1 MELQLKVDKQSIYRR
16 DSNRVVADS
25 KNYLTAH
32 FEFSEEWTETKT
44 AVFAGAEQAYTV
56 ILDETNSCLVPW
68 EVIKPYGFSVSVFC
82 GDLITANK
90 VDVRVDES
98 GYTEGETPQPPS
110 PTVYDQLINTAL
122 KAEELAQSVRD
133 DADAGN
139 FNGEKGEKGDPGEKG
154 EPGEQG
160 IQGVPGE
167 RGEKGDP
174 GEPGA
179 DGYTPQRGID
189 YWTEEDKREIVS
201 DTVLAIDQSG
211 KYAEKSATLSGY
223 GITDAYTKEEVDS
236 SVDLKVDKSTL
247 EEDVRSIYPIV
258 ETAIT
263 DSITVNTIY
272 NLGEQS
278 DLTIELPSGQIGDF
292 IQLDFISPSTA
303 ATVAINSESTIL
315 GFDLVPESSCIYT
328 LYFDWGATG
337 YDGTSA
343 IYGWR
348 CNYSEYPIDI
358 S

>member
-139 FNGEKGEKGDPGEKG
+139 FNGEKGEKGDPGDKG

-160 IQGVPGE
+160 IQGV
-167 RGEKGDP
+167 P

-189 YWTEEDKREIVS
+189 YWTEEDKQEIVS
-201 DTVLAIDQSG
+201 DTVSAVDQSG
-211 KYAEKSATLSGY
+211 KYAEKSTTLSGY
-223 GITDAYTKEEVDS
+223 GITDAYTKAEIDE
-236 SVDLKVDKSTL
+236 
-247 EEDVRSIYPIV
+247 SIGDI
-258 ETAIT
+258 ETALLKIEAIA
-263 DSITVNTIY
+263 DS
-272 NLGEQS
+272 L
-278 DLTIELPSGQIGDF
+278 IGGD
-292 IQLDFISPSTA
+292 A
-303 ATVAINSESTIL
+303 E
-315 GFDLVPESSCIYT
+315 
-328 LYFDWGATG
+328 
-337 YDGTSA
+337 
-343 IYGWR
+343 
-348 CNYSEYPIDI
+348 
-358 S
+358 

>member
-133 DADAGN
+133 DADAGK
-139 FNGEKGEKGDPGEKG
+139 FNGEKGEKGDPGDKG

-211 KYAEKSATLSGY
+211 KYAEKSTTLSGY
-223 GITDAYTKEEVDS
+223 GITDAYTKSEVDGKIG
-236 SVDLKVDKSTL
+236 D
-247 EEDVRSIYPIV
+247 I
-258 ETAIT
+258 ETALDQII
-263 DSITVNTIY
+263 SLENSY
-272 NLGEQS
+272 LG
-278 DLTIELPSGQIGDF
+278 G
-292 IQLDFISPSTA
+292 
-303 ATVAINSESTIL
+303 ES
-315 GFDLVPESSCIYT
+315 
-328 LYFDWGATG
+328 A
-337 YDGTSA
+337 
-343 IYGWR
+343 
-348 CNYSEYPIDI
+348 
-358 S
+358 